1 MASAIIHLA
10 VAKTLEQYLPIKNK
24 RDYYLGSIAPDIS
37 KQIGENKQR
46 SHFLINTRDD
56 IPNMELFKEK
66 YPNFKDNS
74 FDLGYYIHLYTDRLW
89 FSHFLPLITSGNYI
103 KLLDGTVI
111 FSAPTEM
118 QSLLYQDYTNLNV
131 QLLDEYKLDLSLF
144 YEDFI
149 KPETSI
155 DEIPIDKL
163 NLLLDKMG
171 IIIENSKEEKPFA
184 FDLYL
189 VLDFIDKTSQEILE
203 SLKPAEEII

>member
-89 FSHFLPLITSGNYI
+89 FSHFLPLITNGNYI

-155 DEIPIDKL
+155 DEIPVDKL

>member
-1 MASAIIHLA
+1 MASAMIHLA
-10 VAKTLEQYLPIKNK
+10 VAKSLENKLNIKK
-24 RDYYLGSIAPDIS
+24 PRDYYLGSIAPDIS
-37 KQIGENKQR
+37 KQLGENKQR

-56 IPNMELFKEK
+56 IPNLELFREK

-89 FSHFLPLITSGNYI
+89 FSHFLPLITNGNYI

-118 QSLLYQDYTNLNV
+118 QALLYQDYTNLNT

-149 KPETSI
+149 IPETEM
-155 DEIPIDKL
+155 DEIPVDKL
-163 NLLLDKMG
+163 NVLIDKMG
-171 IIIENSKEEKPFA
+171 VIIENSTPEKPYA

-189 VLDFIDKTSQEILE
+189 VLDFIDQTTQKILE
-203 SLKPAEEII
+203 SLEQKEDII

>member
-89 FSHFLPLITSGNYI
+89 FSHFLPLITNGNYI

-155 DEIPIDKL
+155 DEIPVDKL

-171 IIIENSKEEKPFA
+171 IIIENSKEEKPSA